1 MLDTLMTAH
10 GRDWMRTYFPQGRF
24 PQDPK
29 TGSHKVIAGVLGAYT
44 DNSQLRMLA
53 AYLLVASMKNV
64 FLNNVTRQHTLNRHL
79 SAHKASTHSYRSEFA
94 FAALLNTQAL
104 LRLVDRYLYV

>member
-10 GRDWMRTYFPQGRF
+10 GRAWLRSYFPQGTF
-24 PQDPK
+24 PPDPK
-29 TGSHKVIAGVLGAYT
+29 TGSHKVITGVLGAYT
-44 DNSQLRMLA
+44 GNSQLRRLSA
-53 AYLLVASMKNV
+53 VLLVTAMKNV
-64 FLNNVTRQHTLNRHL
+64 FLNDVDRQHTFNRHL
-79 SAHKASTHSYRSEFA
+79 SAHKASTRTYRGEFA